1 MVMQYDYVCMKYPEE
16 VIPKKQKQMGGCQV
30 LGQEE
35 WQYTAEWVWGFMLD
49 WEKCFGT
56 RYKGGGLPNTVH
68 AAGVTELYTLMLHNW
83 GFD

>member
-1 MVMQYDYVCMKYPEE
+1 
-16 VIPKKQKQMGGCQV
+16 
-30 LGQEE
+30 
-35 WQYTAEWVWGFMLD
+35 MLD